1 MKILVVDDNRVN
13 LSLHKGVLEQK
24 GHTVLTAENGKQGL
38 ERLLVED
45 DIDLIISDIL
55 MPVMDGYQFCQHVNL
70 VNRFKHIPFIL
81 CTGTYTGEKDEALAY
96 KLGASY
102 FVRKGSSPAILGE
115 IVEKVMS
122 DTRQGKINP
131 KTPEEA
137 DGEEVYK
144 LYSERLVN
152 KLEEKMQQ
160 LDSEMMAMEL
170 EVAERR
176 KVEDALRAGKDF
188 AEGLFE
194 SAPVIML
201 ILDPD
206 GRIVR
211 FNPFMENISGYSL
224 KQVRGKDYKAVFQP
238 EPVSL
243 HTDYPTDFDAAVDAS
258 PISRCTSIRTRDGRR
273 REIEWNEKDLLDK
286 NGHVIGLLAAGQDVT
301 DRLKMQQSL
310 LKAYKFEV
318 IGRLAGSLAHDFN
331 NLLAIIIGS
340 ISLAED
346 DVAPHIGE
354 LEYLKTARETTLRA
368 KELTS
373 RLTAMAKNEMQIR
386 QAVEISELVENAANT
401 ALKHANTHCGIKA
414 EKDLWLAKVDPD
426 QIRQVIYDIVLN
438 AVEAMAGGGSV
449 IIRCSNRNIG
459 DDDGL
464 PLHPGRFVKISVT
477 DKGPGIAAHL
487 LPEIFDPYFST
498 KETAVRKGMGLGLAV
513 AYSIV
518 EKHAGHI
525 DVASTPGKG
534 TTVTVY
540 LPASEAGATGESD
553 ASGKAAPEKQPPVAR
568 ILIMEDEELLRNLS
582 VQMLKREGHEL
593 AAAAGGEETVAL
605 YRKAFALGAPF
616 DLVVLDLTNP
626 VGMGAIEAMKNLKK
640 IDPHVKAILVTGFS
654 SDPAVDHYQEHGFC
668 GVLLKPYTREELVN
682 AINAVLTSGTA

>member
-13 LSLHKGVLEQK
+13 LSLHKGVLEKK

-38 ERLLVED
+38 ERLLVEE

-55 MPVMDGYQFCQHVNL
+55 MPVMDGYQFCQHVKL
-70 VNRFKHIPFIL
+70 IDRFSHIPFIL
-81 CTGTYTGEKDEALAY
+81 CTGTYTEEKDEALAY
-96 KLGASY
+96 SLGASY
-102 FVRKGSSPAILGE
+102 FIRKGSSAAMLGE
-115 IVEKVMS
+115 IVEKVIS
-122 DTRQGKINP
+122 DTRQGKISP
-131 KTPEEA
+131 KTPEEP
-137 DGEEVYK
+137 DGKEVYK

-160 LDSEMMAMEL
+160 LDSEMMAMEQ
-170 EVAERR
+170 EVAERK
-176 KVEDALRAGKDF
+176 KVEDALRAGKEF
-188 AEGLFE
+188 AESLFE

-224 KQVRGKDYKAVFQP
+224 EQVRGKDWKTVFEP

-243 HTDYPTDFDAAVDAS
+243 HTDYPKDFDAAVDAN

-310 LKAYKFEV
+310 LKAYKFEA

-346 DVAPHIGE
+346 DAAPHIGE
-354 LEYLKTARETTLRA
+354 SEYLKTARTTALRA

-373 RLTAMAKNEMQIR
+373 RLAAMAKNEMQIR
-386 QAVEISELVENAANT
+386 QAVEISEIVKGAANT
-401 ALKHANTHCGIKA
+401 ALQHADTRCEIEVEA
-414 EKDLWLAKVDPD
+414 DLWPAKADPD

-449 IIRCSNRNIG
+449 IIRCVNRTIG
-459 DDDGL
+459 DGGL
-464 PLHPGRFVKISVT
+464 PLCPGRFVKISVT
-477 DKGPGIAAHL
+477 DNGPGIAAHL

-525 DVASTPGKG
+525 DVASKAGKG

-540 LPASEAGATGESD
+540 LPASETAAIPESD
-553 ASGKAAPEKQPPVAR
+553 ASCKAAPDQQQSAGR

-582 VQMLKREGHEL
+582 VQMLKREGH
-593 AAAAGGEETVAL
+593 AVASAAGGEETVTL
-605 YRKAFALGAPF
+605 YRKAFASGAPF
-616 DLVVLDLTNP
+616 DVVILDLTNP
-626 VGMGAIEAMKNLKK
+626 VGMGAIEAMQNLKE
-640 IDPHVKAILVTGFS
+640 IDPHVKAILATGFS
-654 SDPAVDHYQEHGFC
+654 SEPVVNHYQEHGFC

-682 AINAVLTSGTA
+682 VINTVLASGAA